1 MGQTLLFPDP
11 KPLDQ
16 RLGRKFFRKAPQRP
30 GVYLMKDANDKVL
43 YVGKAKDL
51 KQRLNHYRVAN
62 PDRMPRRH
70 LRMVRE
76 VDRIEFQLCSSEAAA
91 LKHESKLLRSL
102 KPKFNRAG
110 VWPGKARFIVWRLTE
125 HQLELGVVETPESNW
140 RRFGPLNGSAR
151 GLYRSLVRLL
161 WLALNPGRPLSEI
174 PLGWL
179 SGDLPATVAIECGK
193 SAEEVAAALDR
204 FFWHSPQDFV
214 AWLGSRFCERIHPF
228 ERTLIDSESEI
239 VGEFFSR
246 KQAQSEV
253 RHQLV
258 LL

>member
-16 RLGRKFFRKAPQRP
+16 RLGKKFFRRAPSRP
-30 GVYLMKDANDKVL
+30 GVYLMKDADDKVL

-76 VDRIEFQLCSSEAAA
+76 VDRIEFQFCSNEAAA
-91 LKHESKLLRSL
+91 LKRESKLLRTL
-102 KPKFNRAG
+102 KPRFNRAG
-110 VWPGKARFIVWRLTE
+110 VWPGKTKFIVWRLTGQ
-125 HQLELGVVETPESNW
+125 QLELGVVETPEPDW
-140 RRFGPLNGSAR
+140 RRIGPLNGSAD
-151 GLYRSLVRLL
+151 GLYHSLARLL
-161 WLALNPGRPLSEI
+161 WLALNMGRPVSEL

-179 SGDLPATVAIECGK
+179 RSELPTTVTIQCRQ
-193 SAEEVAAALDR
+193 SAEEIATALDT
-204 FFWHSPQDFV
+204 FFWNSPHDFIL
-214 AWLGSRFCERIHPF
+214 WLGSHFSERIHPF
-228 ERTLIDSESEI
+228 ERAVIDSQMEI
-239 VGEFFSR
+239 VSEFFSHE
-246 KQAQSEV
+246 KQPTET
-253 RHQLV
+253 RHQLA